1 MPPIGAPP
9 PVNPASKVELRVS
22 CASLL
27 DKDALSKSDPICRLK
42 MFQGGHW
49 YETGRTE
56 HIMNT
61 LNPTFARPFTVD
73 YYFEEVQKM
82 RFEVFDIDNAT
93 ATLDDDDFLG
103 YMECTLGQVVSN
115 KTYTQPL
122 LLKEGKRA
130 GKGSITVTAEEL
142 AGTSEHVHLTF
153 FARKLDNKD
162 FFSKSDP
169 YLEIYRCDYA
179 SQQMVYRTEVVKN
192 NLNPKWKPFKVN
204 MQTLCDRDFD
214 KKLLF
219 KCYDWDSDGSH
230 DFIGQFETTYRQ
242 MSQAVGSPVEYP
254 CINPKKAKK
263 KSYKNSGVITLQSLK
278 VVKEY
283 SFLDY
288 IMAGCQINFTVGVD
302 FTASNGDPRQTTSL
316 HYINPYAPNEY
327 TKALIAVGEVVQDYD
342 SDKLF
347 PALGFGAKIPPHF
360 QVSHEFP
367 LNFNVQNPFCA
378 GVQGIVEAYQNALR
392 QVQLYGPTN
401 IAPIIKHVAR
411 FAQAEQQKGGGAQN
425 YYVLLLLTDGVITDM
440 ADTREAIVRA
450 SHLPMSIIIVGVGD
464 ADFTDME
471 VLDGDDGLLKSPRG
485 EPVKRDIVQFVPF
498 RQFKTAPAGAL
509 SKHVL
514 AEVPTQ
520 LTQYFSSLNI
530 PPNPPKAAPFQVP
543 GTVPPEAPAPP
554 QQ

>member
-22 CASLL
+22 CANLL

-42 MFQGGHW
+42 IFQGGHW

-103 YMECTLGQVVSN
+103 YMECTLGQV
-115 KTYTQPL
+115 
-122 LLKEGKRA
+122 
-130 GKGSITVTAEEL
+130 TAEEL
-142 AGTSEHVHLTF
+142 SGTSEHVHLTF

-169 YLEIYRCDYA
+169 YLEIHRCDYA

-242 MSQAVGSPVEYP
+242 MSQGLPVEYP
-254 CINPKKAKK
+254 CINPKKQAKK

-288 IMAGCQINFTVGVD
+288 VMSGCQINFTVGID

-327 TKALIAVGEVVQDYD
+327 MKALMAVGEVVQDYD

-347 PALGFGAKIPPHF
+347 PALGFGARIPPNF

-367 LNFNVQNPFCA
+367 LNFNAQNPFCA
-378 GVQGIVEAYQNALR
+378 GVQGIVEAYQNAIR

-401 IAPIIKHVAR
+401 IAPIIRHVAK
-411 FAQAEQQKGGGAQN
+411 FAHAEQQQGGGAKN

-440 ADTREAIVRA
+440 AETREAIVRA

-498 RQFKTAPAGAL
+498 RQFKSAAPAAL
-509 SKHVL
+509 SRCVL
-514 AEVPTQ
+514 AELPSQVSGYFNSLGITPLPTP
-520 LTQYFSSLNI
+520 T
-530 PPNPPKAAPFQVP
+530 
-543 GTVPPEAPAPP
+543 APP
-554 QQ
+554 PAYPGPSQ